1 VNDGQSTNRRARAS
15 GNETEVEMLSKVLCA
30 CAALAVFCGPAAAN
44 SMSFCGERAKIVEVL
59 NTKYQEARL
68 SGGIIGQ
75 EGSGVMELFVSKKG
89 TWTILATMAEG
100 KTCIVAAGQSWQDMP
115 EKVAGTGT

>member
-1 VNDGQSTNRRARAS
+1 MGIRSAAGRAS
-15 GNETEVEMLSKVLCA
+15 GNETEVEMLTKVLCA
-30 CAALAVFCGPAAAN
+30 SAALALLCGHAAATN
-44 SMSFCGERAKIVEVL
+44 LSYCGERTKIVEVL

-68 SGGIIGQ
+68 SGGIIGEQ
-75 EGSGVMELFVSKKG
+75 GSGVLELFVSKKG

-115 EKVAGTGT
+115 DKVAGTGT